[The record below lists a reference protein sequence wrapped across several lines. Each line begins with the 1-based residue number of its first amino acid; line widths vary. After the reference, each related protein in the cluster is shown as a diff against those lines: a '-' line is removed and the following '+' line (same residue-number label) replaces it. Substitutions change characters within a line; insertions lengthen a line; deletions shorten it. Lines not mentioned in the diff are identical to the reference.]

1 MTHDEQARSQDDA
14 SPPNGDG
21 RLLFTLERL
30 LCIRATEF
38 EAALDEA
45 SDLLAVALDVEKV
58 DVFVLEPETQTLI
71 ARGTSRTPMGQRQ
84 QEIGMHR
91 LPLVAGGRSAVV
103 FETGEPYMTGR
114 ADLDAVELAGI
125 TDGLGVRSELLCPIE
140 CNGQRRGV
148 LSAVSAKPDLF
159 MDRDL
164 AFLTAA
170 SSWIGMV
177 MHRTELVEQI
187 ARESVQQG
195 RREVAEELAR
205 LTPRE
210 REVAVLI
217 TGGLTNAEIAERLVL
232 VPGTVAN
239 YVERILRKLGLR
251 ARAQIAAWA
260 VEHGLYRSTDESDEL
275 TPPSRR

>member
-1 MTHDEQARSQDDA
+1 MRQDEQARARVDVPAQAGDD
-14 SPPNGDG
+14 

-30 LCIRATEF
+30 LEIRATGL

-45 SDLLAVALDVEKV
+45 SDLLVAALDADKA
-58 DVFVLEPETQTLI
+58 DVFVHEAETQTLI
-71 ARGTSRTPMGQRQ
+71 ARGTSRTPMGRRQ

-91 LPLVAGGRSAVV
+91 LPLVSGGRSALV
-103 FETGEPYMTGR
+103 FQTGEPFITGR
-114 ADLDAVELAGI
+114 ADLDPVELRGI
-125 TDGLGVRSELLCPIE
+125 TEGLGVRSELLCAVQVAGE
-140 CNGQRRGV
+140 RRGV
-148 LSAVSAKPDLF
+148 LSVVSAKPDLF
-159 MDRDL
+159 TDRDL

-170 SSWIGMV
+170 SSWVGMV
-177 MHRTELVEQI
+177 MHRAELVEQI

-195 RREVAEELAR
+195 RREAAEELAR

-210 REVAVLI
+210 RDVAVLV

-251 ARAQIAAWA
+251 ARAQIAAWS
-260 VEHGLYRSTDESDEL
+260 VEHGLYRSTDEPDDAES
-275 TPPSRR
+275 PPGR